1 MRVRVCV
8 CDVLYFGKLVI
19 FWVIVWYFV
28 VFFVIV
34 SVKTERFLFRFG
46 VHKRF
51 NIVCFSRLLC
61 VYFAFTLRINAIC
74 KADFQTHLI
83 FTLLFCFA
91 RQGGLD
97 AVMVL
102 LLFYGHL

>member
-19 FWVIVWYFV
+19 FWVILWYFV

-46 VHKRF
+46 VYKRF
-51 NIVCFSRLLC
+51 NIGCFSRLLC
-61 VYFAFTLRINAIC
+61 VYFAFTLRISAIR
-74 KADFQTHLI
+74 KTDFQNPFISALY
-83 FTLLFCFA
+83 FPFA
-91 RQGGLD
+91 REGLGN
-97 AVMVL
+97 AV
-102 LLFYGHL
+102 